1 MSKEFLY
8 EATVHGVGISFLVTK
23 HNEIMVEMSDNNCI
37 TPSEI
42 EQVVNAKGLNPYFN
56 ALHKYDF
63 AKRCHFNNI
72 LITKCEIN
80 DESNN
85 EAVCGF
91 YLSELRKS
99 KSKLAKLLGVEE

>member
-1 MSKEFLY
+1 MSKETLF
-8 EATVHGVGISFLVTK
+8 EATVNGVKISFLVTK
-23 HNEIMVEMSDNNCI
+23 HNEIMVEKSDNNCI

-56 ALHKYDF
+56 LLHKYDF
-63 AKRCHFNNI
+63 AKYCHFNNI
-72 LITKCEIN
+72 LITKRKIN

-85 EAVCGF
+85 EEVYGF

-99 KSKLAKLLGVEE
+99 PAKLKRFLEE